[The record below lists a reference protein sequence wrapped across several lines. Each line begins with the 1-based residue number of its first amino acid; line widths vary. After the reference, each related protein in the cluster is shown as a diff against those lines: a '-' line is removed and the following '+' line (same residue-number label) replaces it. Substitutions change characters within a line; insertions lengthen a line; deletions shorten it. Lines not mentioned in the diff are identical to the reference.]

1 MNYAVFVG
9 SSVINLEVDK
19 EKHAIVLPRNFLLDR
34 IVILFLLHVNCVSS
48 FALSRWISKSNSSM
62 NESNLSMKRGMR
74 RKKVLRSCN
83 SKSVRRSSSLTPIL
97 EMQRNT
103 GAGRM
108 KLQNS

>member
-19 EKHAIVLPRNFLLDR
+19 DK
-34 IVILFLLHVNCVSS
+34 
-48 FALSRWISKSNSSM
+48 WISKSNSSR

-74 RKKVLRSCN
+74 RKRVLRSCN

-97 EMQRNT
+97 QMQRNT
-103 GAGRM
+103 SAGRM